1 MLGSRPRGEGS
12 ARGRP
17 PGARH
22 AGLPQGAGC
31 PCRRHGHV
39 RLRSPRK
46 GAPGTRSHPVLRG
59 FRCCS
64 RWFPGN
70 PGEGVIFRLA
80 AAGGGLS
87 GAWLLA
93 AGQGCGPGGRVA
105 PAGRSDACWDG
116 RRATS
121 GPVRDPR
128 GCSSNSDATVNS
140 TRLSISRASPFSGAQ
155 PRRVHLLTTPSS
167 EFGVRWEAGA
177 SVSSAVTRQA
187 HSAGFL
193 RKGCFVTTR
202 AVWKQECP
210 GS

>member
-1 MLGSRPRGEGS
+1 M
-12 ARGRP
+12 
-17 PGARH
+17 
-22 AGLPQGAGC
+22 
-31 PCRRHGHV
+31 
-39 RLRSPRK
+39 
-46 GAPGTRSHPVLRG
+46 APV
-59 FRCCS
+59 
-64 RWFPGN
+64 
-70 PGEGVIFRLA
+70 
-80 AAGGGLS
+80 
-87 GAWLLA
+87 
-93 AGQGCGPGGRVA
+93 
-105 PAGRSDACWDG
+105 GRSDACWDG

-155 PRRVHLLTTPSS
+155 PRLVHLLTTPSS

-177 SVSSAVTRQA
+177 SVSSAVTRRA

-202 AVWKQECP
+202 AVWEQECP